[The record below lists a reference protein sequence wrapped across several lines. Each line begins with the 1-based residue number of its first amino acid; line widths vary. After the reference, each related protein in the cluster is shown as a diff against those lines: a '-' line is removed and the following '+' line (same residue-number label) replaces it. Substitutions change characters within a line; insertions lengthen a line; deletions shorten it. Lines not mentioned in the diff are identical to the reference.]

1 MNLTPE
7 LGKLIAVAI
16 TSDTKYWL
24 QYLLIVCLAT
34 WVKVTRHYMSIFLN
48 YLEEGIAISAQL
60 PVTKNEGN
68 SCFSLTMNST
78 KARSSLRT
86 ELYHADL
93 HLNTTTCRWKCL
105 LSQFAL
111 AGVQQLFVGL
121 QVADQQRTDSAP
133 GHPSSW
139 SYCGQ
144 QTSRLCASQTF
155 RLGTTAGALPRHAVW
170 DTSPDDLCGN
180 HPFHS

>member
-1 MNLTPE
+1 MWSPVFPPAELVPMNLTPE

-24 QYLLIVCLAT
+24 QYLLMVCLAT

-48 YLEEGIAISAQL
+48 YFEEGIAISAQL

-86 ELYHADL
+86 ETLCLANLPSWYHSRCSAQSCSVE
-93 HLNTTTCRWKCL
+93 HVTRRFMWK
-105 LSQFAL
+105 
-111 AGVQQLFVGL
+111 
-121 QVADQQRTDSAP
+121 
-133 GHPSSW
+133 SS
-139 SYCGQ
+139 
-144 QTSRLCASQTF
+144 F
-155 RLGTTAGALPRHAVW
+155 P
-170 DTSPDDLCGN
+170 
-180 HPFHS
+180 